1 MAVIQS
7 TRPNLLAV
15 VRTPQSV
22 DEGEPVDDSGEESPP
37 VQAPRKRPANA
48 KKQLVDWIGNENIAR
63 DLDYTELNTLGALVV
78 SEYEIDEISRADWR
92 EEAEK
97 ALKFATQKAAPK
109 QYPWPDAS
117 NVIYP
122 LITRAAIE
130 FASTTY
136 PAIVANR
143 NVVKG
148 AVWGGDKG
156 TPSLNPN
163 GTPVVGADGKPQWL
177 VPPGAKTKRAERIG
191 THMSWQLLDQ
201 LEYWEWQTD
210 TMLHQLPIVGGAVR
224 KTYRNPTK
232 GTNESVLVPLM
243 NIAWNKGAKSFAD
256 APRHTEILTLQPFE
270 VEEYERADETFLKI
284 SYGAEGLADQT
295 SGQEAP
301 ASDPADTSAPRTYL
315 EQHRRYDLDGDGYPE
330 PLIVTVHKQS
340 SKVVRIVARYEETG
354 IKAKDGEIKLIK
366 PVDWYTLFPFFPD
379 PRGGS
384 YPIGFGHLLK
394 PLNESINTTINQ
406 MFDAGHLQ
414 IAGGGFI
421 GTSLSIHSGAVQFR
435 LGEYKPVNNK
445 GISIKDSVF
454 PLPFPG
460 PNGVLFQL
468 LGFLVQAAEAI
479 AATQNIINADA
490 ANLSNMAPSTLMLLI
505 SQGMKTYTAIH
516 KRIYRSL
523 KSEFMK
529 LYELN
534 RLYLEEDER
543 FKVGDDWREVT
554 PEDYRLGGGVEPIA
568 DPTQIT
574 DMQRLGRAMIIKE
587 FSNDPL
593 CNPLEIRRRYFE
605 ACQID
610 RVDEIILQSVPQPQP
625 TPEQML
631 ATQELQLKVQTA
643 QSKMGQERALEL
655 QQYTQAML
663 NFAKAKSELSQP
675 QIVWMEGQLDAM
687 RLHIEALNT
696 TVKAA
701 DVDAKMHG
709 HNMHLKAAQVRA
721 RQIADE
727 RPDTSTSGNGT
738 DGSGVPTVAPPS
750 GDQNPVQLPAGPS
763 GGLPGPGAQPMG
775 NGAAQG

>member
-1 MAVIQS
+1 MGFIDS
-7 TRPNLLAV
+7 SRPNLLAGV
-15 VRTPQSV
+15 ATLHQVDDEEPI
-22 DEGEPVDDSGEESPP
+22 DEGEDADEAPVE
-37 VQAPRKRPANA
+37 PRKKPTNP
-48 KKQLVDWIGNENIAR
+48 KKQLVAWIGNENIAR
-63 DLDYTELNTLGALVV
+63 DLDYAELNTLGALVV
-78 SEYEIDEISRADWR
+78 SEYDIDEISRAEWR
-92 EEAEK
+92 DEAEK
-97 ALKFATQKAAPK
+97 ALKFATQKAGSK

-156 TPSLNPN
+156 TPAMGPR
-163 GTPVVGADGKPQWL
+163 GTPEVGPDGKPVWL
-177 VPPGAKTKRAERIG
+177 VQPGAKTKRAERIG
-191 THMSWQLLDQ
+191 THMSWQLLEQ
-201 LEYWEWQTD
+201 LDYWEWQTD
-210 TMLHQLPIVGGAVR
+210 TLLHQLPITGGAVR

-232 GTNESVLVPLM
+232 GMNESVLVPLM
-243 NIAWNKGAKSFAD
+243 NLVWNKGAKSFAD
-256 APRHTEILTLQPFE
+256 AARHTEILTLQPFE

-284 SYGAEGLADQT
+284 SYGAET
-295 SGQEAP
+295 PTQEGETAV
-301 ASDPADTSAPRTYL
+301 DPVDTAAPRTYL

-330 PLIVTVHKQS
+330 PLIVTVHQQTG
-340 SKVVRIVARYEETG
+340 KVVRIIARYEESG
-354 IKAKDGEIKLIK
+354 IKAKGGEIKTIK
-366 PVDWYTLFPFFPD
+366 PVDWYTLYPFFPD

-394 PLNESINTTINQ
+394 PLNEAINTTINQ

-421 GTSLSIHSGAVQFR
+421 GTSLSIHSGPVQFR

-445 GISIKDSVF
+445 GQAIRDSVF
-454 PLPFPG
+454 PIPFPG

-468 LGFLVQAAEAI
+468 LGFLTQAAEAI

-516 KRIYRSL
+516 KRIYRAL
-523 KSEFMK
+523 KAEFNK

-574 DMQRLGRAMIIKE
+574 DMQRLGRAMIVKE
-587 FSNDPL
+587 FANDPL
-593 CNPLEIRRRYFE
+593 CQPLEIRRRYFE

-610 RVDEIILQSVPQPQP
+610 RVDEILVESVPAPQP

-655 QQYTQAML
+655 MQYTQAML
-663 NFAKAKSELSQP
+663 NFAKAKSELTQP
-675 QIVWMEGQLDAM
+675 QIAWMEGQLDAM

-709 HNMHLKAAQVRA
+709 HNTHLKAVQERA
-721 RQIADE
+721 RQVANE
-727 RPDTSTSGNGT
+727 HPDSGTAGNGT
-738 DGSGVPTVAPPS
+738 NGSGVPAMAPPS
-750 GDQNPVQLPAGPS
+750 GDQNPLPVPTGPG
-763 GGLPGPGAQPMG
+763 GGLPGPSPQPLG